1 MQMPASNNPE
11 ERSPFR
17 GFLPFFWLALFTS
30 GGILLADAVELPVW
44 IWASGF
50 FLSLTLWVLALTLP
64 DSLSLT
70 HQLRQWTR
78 SNQKLPGMV
87 LAGFFFLGAWRFS
100 ALQPLITPAH
110 AAFYNDRGT
119 VQLVARVIQ
128 PPDPRDSHT
137 NLTVEVESLTPLNGG
152 SRALFEPEEVSG
164 KVLLQVQPGRKWR
177 FGDRLQ
183 VTGQLQTPFE
193 AAEFSYRDYLARK
206 GILST
211 MFFSRVDWSESAQN
225 PSFRNFIYNLRDSGY
240 EVLQKLFPSPES
252 DLLAG
257 ILLGIDQ
264 GLSPELQ
271 AAFQKTGTSHIIA
284 ISGFNFAILAGL
296 FSAIFTRFLG
306 HKWGAILS
314 IGAITGYTILV
325 GASPAVVRAAFMGGL
340 GVLGGMFGR
349 RQNGLNSLG
358 MACLVMVLLDPNLP
372 WDLGFQLSVAATL
385 GLVLF
390 GQPLENK
397 FLQTA
402 ERWLSKEQSQSLLA
416 PVSEIFLFSIAA
428 QVMTIPIIAYQFGG
442 ISWLALLA
450 NPLILPPQ
458 SLVMVL
464 GGLALLAGLVTPG
477 LGQIFAVL
485 ALPFVRY
492 TIRMVITLSRLSS
505 GDWTLP
511 KFHIAWLILFY
522 TILFVLTLLP
532 PIQRTALRRK
542 IFTHHTAMLMMAG
555 LVIFVWNRVLTIPD
569 EKLHLTLLDQ
579 AGTVLI
585 QTPQGQSI
593 LIGGGPSPSRLKQS
607 LGQMLPAGKSTIDL
621 LIVGSAARED
631 LNGLDGILD
640 TLPIEMAMWGVDPEA
655 NQTST
660 SIYRKLFD
668 SGAPITQP
676 DTAPSLDL
684 GEGMSLRT
692 LWSDGSGTLLWLSWR
707 NFSALLPTGKIAQD
721 WMRVPEYPDVV
732 LMADGLSGDEPVL
745 QQILQWSPA
754 IILLPL
760 EASDL
765 SLDGQHPL
773 IDVFEGF
780 PVMSTLDY
788 NWVRISTDGDQLWVN
803 GRKP

>member
-11 ERSPFR
+11 ERSPFT
-17 GFLPFFWLALFTS
+17 GFLPFFWLALFAS
-30 GGILLADAVELPVW
+30 GGIRLADAVDLPVW
-44 IWASGF
+44 IWAAGF
-50 FLSLTLWVLALTLP
+50 FLSLALWVLALTLP
-64 DSLSLT
+64 DSLSFT
-70 HQLRQWTR
+70 HQLRHWTH

-87 LAGFFFLGAWRFS
+87 LVGFFFLGAWRYS
-100 ALQPLITPAH
+100 ALQPRITPAH

-119 VQLVARVIQ
+119 VQLIARVIQ
-128 PPDPRDSHT
+128 PPDPRDTHT
-137 NLTVEVESLTPLNGG
+137 NLTVKVESLTPLSGG
-152 SRALFEPEEVSG
+152 SQPLIEPEKVSG
-164 KVLLQVQPGRKWR
+164 RVLLQVQPGRKWH

-193 AAEFSYRDYLARK
+193 DAAFSYQDYLARK

-211 MFFSRVDWSESAQN
+211 MFFSRVDWSENAQN
-225 PSFRNFIYNLRDSGY
+225 PSLRILIYNLRNTGY

-271 AAFQKTGTSHIIA
+271 AAFQRTGTSHIIA

-314 IGAITGYTILV
+314 IGAITGYTVLV
-325 GASPAVVRAAFMGGL
+325 GASPAVVRAAIMGGL

-358 MACLVMVLLDPNLP
+358 MACLVMVMLNPNLP

-390 GQPLENK
+390 GQPLEKK

-402 ERWLSKEQSQSLLA
+402 ERWLSKEQSQSLLG

-428 QVMTIPIIAYQFGG
+428 QVMTIPIIAYHFSG

-464 GGLALLAGLVTPG
+464 GGMALLAGLISPG
-477 LGQIFAVL
+477 LGQVFAVM

-492 TIRMVITLSRLSS
+492 TIRMVIALSRLPV
-505 GDWTLP
+505 GDWALP

-522 TILFVLTLLP
+522 TLLFVLTLLP
-532 PIQRTALRRK
+532 PIQQMALRRK
-542 IFTHHTAMLMMAG
+542 IFTHQTAMLMMAG

-607 LGQMLPAGKSTIDL
+607 LGQMLPAGDPAIDL
-621 LIVGSAARED
+621 LIVGSTARED

-640 TLPIEMAMWGVDPEA
+640 THPIEMALWGVDPEA
-655 NQTST
+655 NQTSR
-660 SIYRKLFD
+660 SIYTKLVE
-668 SGAPITQP
+668 SGAPITHP
-676 DTAPSLDL
+676 DAASSLDF
-684 GEGMSLRT
+684 GEGITLRT
-692 LWSDGSGTLLWLSWR
+692 LWSDGSGALLWISMG

-721 WMRVPEYPDVV
+721 WMRVPEHPDVV
-732 LMADGLSGDEPVL
+732 LLADGLSGDEPVL
-745 QQILQWSPA
+745 QQIVQWSPA
-754 IILLPL
+754 IILIPL
-760 EASDL
+760 EVSDL
-765 SLDGQHPL
+765 SLEGQHPL

-788 NWVRISTDGDQLWVN
+788 NWVRVSTDGDQFWVN